1 MLKLFAIN
9 KPTVIVIAAAKV
21 EGILANTKEPTEFLL
36 ENLKIQINLIETSWE
51 TGVKRLV
58 F

>member
-1 MLKLFAIN
+1 M
-9 KPTVIVIAAAKV
+9 IVIAAAKV